1 MILLTPVFAWHN
13 RLANTRSAYR
23 PQWSFSW
30 PLEGLIWIP
39 PTLIVVSLAVLV
51 WRDTHALDPYRPL
64 PSDLPPTEVQAV
76 ALDWKW
82 LFIYPDKQ
90 IAAADEL
97 VFPADR
103 PVHLKLTSGTVM
115 QSLLFPQL
123 AGQIFAMAGM
133 TTQLNIAA
141 DRPGTYRGENTQFNG
156 EGFQRQKFPS
166 SRALWT

>member
-1 MILLTPVFAWHN
+1 
-13 RLANTRSAYR
+13 
-23 PQWSFSW
+23 
-30 PLEGLIWIP
+30 
-39 PTLIVVSLAVLV
+39 
-51 WRDTHALDPYRPL
+51 
-64 PSDLPPTEVQAV
+64 
-76 ALDWKW
+76 
-82 LFIYPDKQ
+82 
-90 IAAADEL
+90 
-97 VFPADR
+97 
-103 PVHLKLTSGTVM
+103 M